1 MSRSTYA
8 PKESYTGNGIRS
20 TYTFDFKIEATSQLL
35 IVILDNAGLEI
46 QRGYGTAAALVSSI
60 AFNANGG
67 GTVTLTGNLT
77 ALYKIHL
84 LLANDAPTQPFEFRN
99 KTSFTLKRFEN
110 ALDWIL
116 GTVQRLSFL
125 SLSSIRLHDADNE
138 TAFNAQLP
146 IDAAVTGADKVIAI
160 NAAGTGLQFGP
171 TIASISTLVADA
183 AAAATA
189 AVITAQNA
197 AYAPTA
203 LQTLSSGEP
212 IVITLLNRQ
221 HVRVQSD
228 GGNVAISS
236 TPFGSNAALFQDG
249 MEIVVEADS
258 ATDFLTLLENN
269 ANYGMQGNGGIE
281 VKFPNVITF
290 VYNATKLRFLV
301 KSTGAF

>member
-8 PKESYTGNGIRS
+8 PKESYTGNGS
-20 TYTFDFKIEATSQLL
+20 VSSYTFDFKIEAKSQLL
-35 IVILDNAGLEI
+35 IVILDDSGVETE
-46 QRGYGTAAALVSSI
+46 RGYSTAAASVSAIS
-60 AFNANGG
+60 FNTNGG

-77 ALYKIHL
+77 TNYKIYL
-84 LLANDAPTQPFEFRN
+84 ILANDAPTQGFEFRN

-110 ALDWIL
+110 ALDYIL
-116 GTVQRLSFL
+116 GPVQRLAFL
-125 SLSSIRLHDADNE
+125 AKGSLRIHDTDDE
-138 TAFNAQLP
+138 DTFDAQLP
-146 IDAAVTGADKVIAI
+146 AGIATELDKIIAV
-160 NAAGTGLQFGP
+160 NLAGTGLQFGP
-171 TIASISTLVADA
+171 TIASITTLVADA

-189 AVITAQNA
+189 AVIAAQDA
-197 AYAPTA
+197 FYLPSAV
-203 LQTLSSGEP
+203 QTLSAGDP
-212 IVITLLNRQ
+212 IVVTLLNRQ

-236 TPFGSNAALFQDG
+236 TPFGTNAALFQDG